1 VADAAALRWRRW
13 LPAWPAAGVAMSLM
27 SLAGMSLAQ
36 KRAFVEDSISANKL
50 VVSEE

>member
-1 VADAAALRWRRW
+1 MRPRCAGAAGWR